1 MFKISELKMQFIFVF
16 LKIVFENSKN
26 TKLEK
31 DMFNLLFTQLNKN
44 FNINY
49 RLDNLLVNS
58 KYSFYYEIINMF
70 LNCSFITEENRNI
83 LNSFVATI
91 NNKVKV
97 KKVLHNIMLAISLK

>member
-1 MFKISELKMQFIFVF
+1 MFKISELKMKFVFVF
-16 LKIVFENSKN
+16 LKIVFEYTKN
-26 TKLEK
+26 TKYEK
-31 DMFNLLFTQLNKN
+31 DMFNILFTQLNKN

-83 LNSFVATI
+83 LNSFVAI
-91 NNKVKV
+91 IKKRVKV
-97 KKVLHNIMLAISLK
+97 KKR